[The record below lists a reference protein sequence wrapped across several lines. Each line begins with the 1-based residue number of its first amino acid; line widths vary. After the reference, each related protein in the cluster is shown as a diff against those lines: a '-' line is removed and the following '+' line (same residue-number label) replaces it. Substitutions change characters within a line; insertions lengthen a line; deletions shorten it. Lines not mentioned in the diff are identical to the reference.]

1 MTASI
6 LTVDDSPS
14 LRMAIKIALTG
25 AGYAVTEAGDGVEG
39 LTKAKGAKFD
49 LIITDLNMPNMDG
62 LTMIRELRKDPAQCG
77 TPIIFLTTESDD
89 AMKQQAKAAGA
100 TGWLVKPFPRTADQG
115 LAQGARPVSGGDPIA
130 AFRVE
135 AGDLLDQIEQ
145 GLLDLT
151 HRLEDRDLIDAV
163 FRGLHTLKGSGAM
176 FGFDALAS
184 FTHHCETAF
193 DRVRKGLAPATQGLV
208 AVILSAKD
216 HMRALV
222 DGDGTGLEA
231 AGAAILAELQREVE
245 AAAGNPVV
253 AAAPAQRGWRLSF
266 RLPPESMANGTNP
279 LMLLDELRELGQCTI
294 VARTDR
300 IPPLA
305 ELNPVECHIGWD
317 VELLGDVS
325 RDDIDDVFLFVMDDM
340 ELTVEE
346 IGGAAEATP
355 EIADAP
361 AIVATTATPEAA
373 AATPGKAVAKTGE
386 SVRVPAERLDELM
399 DRVGELVI
407 VHSRLSQLANGSG
420 ADLVLRSI
428 SEEIERLVSELRDT
442 MMVLRMVPV
451 ASLFNRFRRLIHDLA
466 RETGKTIELS
476 TEGEATEVDKTV
488 IERLADPMVHLI
500 RNACDH
506 GLEPEDERLAAGKPA
521 TGHVRL
527 SAHQA
532 GGEVLITIQD
542 DGRGIN
548 RERVRAKAEAQ
559 GLLQPGQQVSDS
571 ELLHMIFH
579 PGFST
584 AAAVTNLSGRG
595 VGMDVVKRTIE
606 SLRGAID
613 ITSKPG
619 EGSTVVLRIPLTL
632 AIIDGLLVRVG
643 EGRYVIPLAAVEE
656 CLELSLEE
664 DLRSRGRSFITLRDR
679 LVPFLR
685 LREMFETGTRP
696 DPHQKIVVIATGAER
711 VGLVV
716 DQIIGSHQTVIKSMS
731 TLHRDVSTF
740 AGATILGDGG
750 VALILDVVQ
759 LVTAG
764 QHQEERLRAAG

>member
-1 MTASI
+1 
-6 LTVDDSPS
+6 
-14 LRMAIKIALTG
+14 
-25 AGYAVTEAGDGVEG
+25 
-39 LTKAKGAKFD
+39 
-49 LIITDLNMPNMDG
+49 
-62 LTMIRELRKDPAQCG
+62 MIGQ
-77 TPIIFLTTESDD
+77 
-89 AMKQQAKAAGA
+89 
-100 TGWLVKPFPRTADQG
+100 
-115 LAQGARPVSGGDPIA
+115 DPIA

-135 AGDLLDQIEQ
+135 AGELLEQIEQ
-145 GLLDLT
+145 GLLDLG
-151 HRLEDRDLIDAV
+151 HRLDDRDLVDAV

-176 FGFDALAS
+176 FGFDALAN

-193 DRVRKGLAPATQGLV
+193 DRVRKGLAPATQELV
-208 AVILSAKD
+208 AVILSAQD

-222 DGDGTGLEA
+222 DGDGKGLEA
-231 AGAAILAELQREVE
+231 TGDAILARLQ
-245 AAAGNPVV
+245 AAIDGAAGTPV
-253 AAAPAQRGWRLSF
+253 AAVAEAPAQGWRLFF
-266 RLPPESMANGTNP
+266 RLPPEAMANGSNP
-279 LMLLDELRELGQCTI
+279 LMLLDELRELGECKI
-294 VARTDR
+294 VARTDA
-300 IPPLA
+300 IPPLTD
-305 ELNPVECHIGWD
+305 LVPVECHIGWD
-317 VELLGDVS
+317 VELRGDIS
-325 RDDIDDVFLFVMDDM
+325 RDDIDDVFIFVMDDM
-340 ELTVEE
+340 ELKIEALAPEPAVETVSLPV
-346 IGGAAEATP
+346 AANDAPPPAEAN
-355 EIADAP
+355 P
-361 AIVATTATPEAA
+361 ASGRPAA
-373 AATPGKAVAKTGE
+373 KAGE

-407 VHSRLSQLANGSG
+407 VQSRLSQLAHGSAVG
-420 ADLVLRSI
+420 SEMALRSI
-428 SEEIERLVSELRDT
+428 SEEIERLASELRDT

-451 ASLFNRFRRLIHDLA
+451 ATLFGRFRRLVHDLA
-466 RETGKTIELS
+466 RDTGKTIDLV

-488 IERLADPMVHLI
+488 MERLADPMVHLI
-500 RNACDH
+500 RNSCDH
-506 GLEPEDERLAAGKPA
+506 GLETPEERIAAGKPA
-521 TGHVRL
+521 SGQVRL
-527 SAHQA
+527 SAHQQ
-532 GGEVLITIQD
+532 GGEVVITIRD
-542 DGRGIN
+542 DGRGID

-559 GLLQPGQQVSDS
+559 GLIQPGQVLADQ
-571 ELLHMIFH
+571 ELLQMIFH

-613 ITSKPG
+613 IKSAPG
-619 EGSTVVLRIPLTL
+619 EGSTVTLRIPLTL

-656 CLELSLEE
+656 CIELSLED
-664 DLRSRGRSFITLRDR
+664 DLRSRGRSFITLRER

-731 TLHRDVSTF
+731 ALHRDVTTF

-759 LVTAG
+759 LVTLG

>member
-1 MTASI
+1 VSTQ
-6 LTVDDSPS
+6 
-14 LRMAIKIALTG
+14 
-25 AGYAVTEAGDGVEG
+25 
-39 LTKAKGAKFD
+39 
-49 LIITDLNMPNMDG
+49 
-62 LTMIRELRKDPAQCG
+62 DP
-77 TPIIFLTTESDD
+77 
-89 AMKQQAKAAGA
+89 
-100 TGWLVKPFPRTADQG
+100 V
-115 LAQGARPVSGGDPIA
+115 A

-135 AGDLLDQIEQ
+135 AGELLDQIEQ
-145 GLLDLT
+145 GLLDLG
-151 HRLEDRDLIDAV
+151 HRLDDRDLVDEV

-176 FGFDALAS
+176 FGFDALAE

-193 DRVRKGLAPATQGLV
+193 DRVRKGLAPATQELV
-208 AVILSAKD
+208 AVILSARD
-216 HMRALV
+216 HMRALI
-222 DGDGTGLEA
+222 DGDGTGLEDTG
-231 AGAAILAELQREVE
+231 AGILAQLQAAIDGATGV
-245 AAAGNPVV
+245 AP
-253 AAAPAQRGWRLSF
+253 AAAPAARKGWRLSF
-266 RLPPESMANGTNP
+266 RLPADAMANGTNP
-279 LMLLDELRELGQCTI
+279 LMLLDELRDLGECRI
-294 VARTDR
+294 VARTDKV
-300 IPPLA
+300 PPLA
-305 ELNPVECHIGWD
+305 DLVPTECHIGWD
-317 VELLGDVS
+317 VELHGDIS
-325 RDDIDDVFLFVMDDM
+325 RDDIDDVFIFVMDDM
-340 ELTVEE
+340 ELTVEPLDAPVGE
-346 IGGAAEATP
+346 VVEDAPVAEAEALP
-355 EIADAP
+355 LALDSAAP
-361 AIVATTATPEAA
+361 AKPGTNPAA
-373 AATPGKAVAKTGE
+373 SKSGANAGE

-407 VHSRLSQLANGSG
+407 VQSRLSQLASGQGSAVG
-420 ADLVLRSI
+420 NELALRSI
-428 SEEIERLVSELRDT
+428 SEEIERLAGELRDT

-451 ASLFNRFRRLIHDLA
+451 ASLFSRFRRLVHDLA

-476 TEGEATEVDKTV
+476 TEGETTEVDKTM

-506 GLEPEDERLAAGKPA
+506 GLETPEDRLATGKPA
-521 TGHVRL
+521 AGQVHL

-532 GGEVLITIQD
+532 GGEVLITIRD
-542 DGRGIN
+542 DGRGID

-559 GLLQPGQQVSDS
+559 GLIQPDQVISDHDLLQ
-571 ELLHMIFH
+571 MIFH

-584 AAAVTNLSGRG
+584 AAQVTNLSGRG

-606 SLRGAID
+606 SLRGTID

-643 EGRYVIPLAAVEE
+643 EGRYVIPLGAVEE

-685 LREMFETGTRP
+685 LREIFDTGTRP
-696 DPHQKIVVIATGAER
+696 DPHQKIVVIATGTER

-731 TLHRDVSTF
+731 PLHRDVATF

-759 LVTAG
+759 LVTLG
-764 QHQEERLRAAG
+764 QNQEERLRAAG

>member
-1 MTASI
+1 M
-6 LTVDDSPS
+6 
-14 LRMAIKIALTG
+14 
-25 AGYAVTEAGDGVEG
+25 
-39 LTKAKGAKFD
+39 
-49 LIITDLNMPNMDG
+49 
-62 LTMIRELRKDPAQCG
+62 
-77 TPIIFLTTESDD
+77 
-89 AMKQQAKAAGA
+89 
-100 TGWLVKPFPRTADQG
+100 
-115 LAQGARPVSGGDPIA
+115 SGGDPVA

-135 AGDLLDQIEQ
+135 AGDLLDQVEQ

-151 HRLEDRDLIDAV
+151 HRLDDRDLVDAV

-222 DGDGTGLEA
+222 DGDGAGLEA
-231 AGAAILAELQREVE
+231 AGAAILAALQREVD
-245 AAAGNPVV
+245 AAAGAPPP
-253 AAAPAQRGWRLSF
+253 APAAPVRKGWRLTF
-266 RLPPESMANGTNP
+266 WLPPESMANGTNP
-279 LMLLDELRELGQCTI
+279 LMLLDELRELGDCTI

-300 IPPLA
+300 LPPLA

-317 VELLGDVS
+317 VTLLGDIA

-340 ELTVEE
+340 ELTVEA
-346 IGGAAEATP
+346 IGGEAEAPAETL
-355 EIADAP
+355 DAP
-361 AIVATTATPEAA
+361 AAIAVATPEAA
-373 AATPGKAVAKTGE
+373 AATPARAAAKTGE

-451 ASLFNRFRRLIHDLA
+451 ATLFGRFRRLIHDLA
-466 RETGKTIELS
+466 RETGKAIELS

-506 GLEPEDERLAAGKPA
+506 GLEPEDERIAAGKPA

-542 DGRGIN
+542 DGRGID

-559 GLLQPGQQVSDS
+559 GLLQPGQAVSDG
-571 ELLHMIFH
+571 ELLQMIFH

-613 ITSKPG
+613 ITSRPG

-685 LREMFETGTRP
+685 LREMFDTGTRP

-731 TLHRDVSTF
+731 PLHQDVAAF

-759 LVTAG
+759 LVLAG
-764 QHQEERLRAAG
+764 QQQEERLRAAG